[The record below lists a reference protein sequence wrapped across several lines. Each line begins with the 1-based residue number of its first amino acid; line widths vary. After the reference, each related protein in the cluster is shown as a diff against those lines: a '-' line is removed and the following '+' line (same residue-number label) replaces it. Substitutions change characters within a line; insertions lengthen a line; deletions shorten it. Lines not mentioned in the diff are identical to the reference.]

1 MKHNKY
7 QQVPT
12 IDIGSSNNPNESE
25 IRFKQYNEK
34 LRTDGID
41 GMDGE

>member
-1 MKHNKY
+1 MKKDEY
-7 QQVPT
+7 QQIPT

-34 LRTDGID
+34 LRNEGTG
-41 GMDGE
+41 GE